1 MRKISAALLFAFALS
16 SCMAGPNYRRPSI
29 PAPQNWRFEE
39 PEALDAVDT
48 PWWKQFGDPVLDE
61 LVETAVKENKDVLIA
76 AGRVEEFMG
85 RAAIARA
92 AQFPQVAAGAA
103 GSQQAVTNYVNPA
116 WPSTAENPYWQY
128 QTFLTASW
136 QIDLWGQ
143 LRRSSEAARAD
154 LLATDEGR
162 RGVIL
167 TVVAA
172 AATAYTDL
180 LDLDKQLDIAQQ
192 TAISREQTLKLFRL
206 RYDRGLISELELSQ
220 AESECRS
227 AEATLPL
234 LRKLIGQ
241 QENALSILLGR
252 NPGPIVRGKPLDHLV
267 LPAVPAG
274 LPSQLLERR
283 PDIRQ
288 AEQNLIAANAR
299 IGVAKAQYFPTISLT
314 GLFGVQSTDL
324 SSLFAGPAR
333 TWTYTL
339 PIAAPVFTAGSI
351 AGSVKAAEAVQKE
364 TLLRYRQVIQQA
376 FREVEDGLIDQAKTR
391 EQLQTQREQVVALQA
406 YARLARLRYE
416 NGYTSY
422 IEVLDAE
429 RSLFDAE
436 LSYIQTQA
444 VLFRALVNLYKAMGG
459 GWVNQAAALAAQQ

>member
-1 MRKISAALLFAFALS
+1 MRKISAALLFTLALS
-16 SCMAGPNYRRPSI
+16 SCMVGLNYRRPSI

-39 PEALDAVDT
+39 PEALDTVDT

-103 GSQQAVTNYVNPA
+103 GSQQAVTNYMNPA
-116 WPSTAENPYWQY
+116 WPSTAENPYWEF

-143 LRRSSEAARAD
+143 LRRASEAARAD
-154 LLATDEGR
+154 LLATEEGR

-167 TVVAA
+167 TVVTA

-180 LDLDKQLDIAQQ
+180 LDLDKQLDIAQE

-274 LPSQLLERR
+274 LPSQLLEAPRHPPGRAEPDRRERQDRRRKGPILPDHLPHRPVRR
-283 PDIRQ
+283 PKH
-288 AEQNLIAANAR
+288 
-299 IGVAKAQYFPTISLT
+299 GP
-314 GLFGVQSTDL
+314 VQSVSRSRQDMDL
-324 SSLFAGPAR
+324 RAPHCRPRLYCGLDRGEREGRRGSPKRDPAAISAGDPTGFQGSGGWADRPGKDEGATPDAAGAGGGPAGIR
-333 TWTYTL
+333 A
-339 PIAAPVFTAGSI
+339 PRAAPLRERLHQLHRGARRR
-351 AGSVKAAEAVQKE
+351 AES
-364 TLLRYRQVIQQA
+364 
-376 FREVEDGLIDQAKTR
+376 FRR
-391 EQLQTQREQVVALQA
+391 R
-406 YARLARLRYE
+406 
-416 NGYTSY
+416 
-422 IEVLDAE
+422 
-429 RSLFDAE
+429 AE
-436 LSYIQTQA
+436 LYTDPGG
-444 VLFRALVNLYKAMGG
+444 ALPGAGEPL
-459 GWVNQAAALAAQQ
+459 